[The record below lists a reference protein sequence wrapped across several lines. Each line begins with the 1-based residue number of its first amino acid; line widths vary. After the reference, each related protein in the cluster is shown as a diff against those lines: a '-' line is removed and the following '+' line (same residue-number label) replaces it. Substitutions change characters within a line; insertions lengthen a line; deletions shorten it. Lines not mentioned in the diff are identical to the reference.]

1 MPVASAPLVVAA
13 LDAGSNAI
21 RAVVARAGS
30 STELRELA
38 SARWTVRL
46 GHGVFN
52 KRRLDPRTAA
62 RAVDAFVQFRSLL
75 ERYEVAQYCAVA
87 TSAVREASNRD
98 AFIARVRRQAGIDL
112 TVIDAAE
119 EARLVREAVFTAVG
133 GRFTPRVIADLG
145 GGSLEIS
152 VLRGRKVARAMAM
165 PLGAVRLMEMFDL
178 AGSFTPEAFARLRR
192 RIMSVLGAQG
202 RVGPPLGRSAVVAC
216 GGNAEALARLVPGPR
231 VEGFSTIDLRRL
243 NDTLWNILNRNVEGR
258 MEAFGVRRDRA
269 EVMGVAAVVFTSLG
283 EWLGASQMLV
293 PAVGVREGILHDLAA
308 AHFGPA
314 TAHDERAEALRQQA
328 RRFATRMHSDATHC
342 EHVRRLAVQLFN
354 QLAPVHGLP
363 PEQRVPLELAALLH
377 DSGRMVHAQAHHKHG
392 EYLVRHADIPGLG
405 RHQQQVVACLVRY
418 HGKSTPEPHHRLYRS
433 LAPAE
438 RLRVRQLAA
447 MLRIAVALDA
457 DNTQAVRRVEA
468 TIRRDTVCLRAATVG
483 EKRLDLRELERKA
496 SYFEKEFGV
505 RVRFGRTRRSQKAEA
520 ERSRRGVAATAIR
533 QAGATVARRSA
544 A

>member
-1 MPVASAPLVVAA
+1 MPVASSPLVIAA

-30 STELRELA
+30 ATEIRELA

-52 KRRLDPRTAA
+52 KRHLDPRTAS

-75 ERYEVAQYCAVA
+75 DRYEVAEYRAVA
-87 TSAVREASNRD
+87 TSAVREAANRE

-112 TVIDAAE
+112 IVIEAAE
-119 EARLVREAVFTAVG
+119 EARLAREAVFAAAG
-133 GRFTPRVIADLG
+133 GRFMPRVIADLG

-152 VLRGRKVARAMAM
+152 FLRGRKVTRSMAM

-178 AGSFTPEAFARLRR
+178 AGSFTPDGFARVRR
-192 RIMSVLGAQG
+192 RIMSVLHAQG
-202 RVGPPLGRSAVVAC
+202 RVEAQAGRTSVVAC
-216 GGNAEALARLVPGPR
+216 GGNAEALARLAPGPQ
-231 VEGFSTIDLRRL
+231 VEGFSTINLARLDRLLWDILRR
-243 NDTLWNILNRNVEGR
+243 DVEER
-258 MEAFGVRRDRA
+258 MEVFGVRRDRA
-269 EVMGVAAVVFTSLG
+269 EVMGVAAVVFNVLG
-283 EWLGASQMLV
+283 EWLGAKQLLV
-293 PAVGVREGILHDLAA
+293 PAIGVREGILHDLAA

-328 RRFATRMHSDATHC
+328 RRFAARMHSDGTHC
-342 EHVRRLAVQLFN
+342 EQVRKLAVQLFN
-354 QLAPVHGLP
+354 QLAPVHGLA

-377 DSGRMVHAQAHHKHG
+377 DTGRMVHTRAHHKHG

-405 RHQQQVVACLVRY
+405 RHQQLVVACLVRY

-438 RLRVRQLAA
+438 RLRVRQLSSL
-447 MLRIAVALDA
+447 LRIAVALDA
-457 DNTQAVRRVEA
+457 DNSQCVRRVDVKVLS
-468 TIRRDTVCLRAATVG
+468 DTVWLRPSAGGSAH
-483 EKRLDLRELERKA
+483 LDLRELRRKA
-496 SYFEKEFGV
+496 HYFEQEFGV
-505 RVRFGRTRRSQKAEA
+505 HVRFGRL
-520 ERSRRGVAATAIR
+520 RRGRGNGSERADNAQTSAV
-533 QAGATVARRSA
+533 QRRSA

>member
-1 MPVASAPLVVAA
+1 MPVASSPLVIAA

-30 STELRELA
+30 ATEIRELA

-52 KRRLDPRTAA
+52 KRQLDPRTAS

-75 ERYEVAQYCAVA
+75 DRYEVAEYRAVA
-87 TSAVREASNRD
+87 TSAVREAANRE
-98 AFIARVRRQAGIDL
+98 AFVARVRRQAGIDL
-112 TVIDAAE
+112 TVIEAAE
-119 EARLVREAVFTAVG
+119 EARLVREAVFAAAG
-133 GRFTPRVIADLG
+133 GRFIPRVIADLG

-152 VLRGRKVARAMAM
+152 FLRGRKVTRSMAM
-165 PLGAVRLMEMFDL
+165 PLGAVRLMEMFDM
-178 AGSFTPEAFARLRR
+178 AGSFTPDGFARVRR
-192 RIMSVLGAQG
+192 RVMSVLHAQG
-202 RVGPPLGRSAVVAC
+202 RVEPQAGRASVVAC
-216 GGNAEALARLVPGPR
+216 GGNAEALSRLAPGPQ
-231 VEGFSTIDLRRL
+231 VEGFSTINLARLDRMLWDILRR
-243 NDTLWNILNRNVEGR
+243 DVEER
-258 MEAFGVRRDRA
+258 MDAFGVRRDRA
-269 EVMGVAAVVFTSLG
+269 EVMGVAAVVFNALG
-283 EWLGASQMLV
+283 DWLGARQLLV
-293 PAVGVREGILHDLAA
+293 PAIGVREGILHDLAA

-328 RRFATRMHSDATHC
+328 RRFAARMHSDGTHC
-342 EHVRRLAVQLFN
+342 EQVRKLAVQLFN
-354 QLAPVHGLP
+354 QLAPVHGLA

-377 DSGRMVHAQAHHKHG
+377 DTGRTVHTRAHHKHG

-447 MLRIAVALDA
+447 LLRIAVALDA
-457 DNTQAVRRVEA
+457 DNTQSVRRVEVK
-468 TIRRDTVCLRAATVG
+468 ILSETVWLRPSASGAAQ
-483 EKRLDLRELERKA
+483 LDSRELRRKA
-496 SYFEKEFGV
+496 RYFEQEFGV
-505 RVRFGRTRRSQKAEA
+505 HVRFGRL
-520 ERSRRGVAATAIR
+520 RRGRGNGSERAENS
-533 QAGATVARRSA
+533 QPSTVQRRSA